1 MRQLIHDFKG
11 NKLLNLYLIF
21 FSLINLIYTYFQV
34 SKSLYI
40 QRYSLRG
47 TIEKYQFEYLSNITK
62 ITNFLE
68 LLIILIYLIYLIR
81 AIMKKDKTDIRH
93 FLIINF
99 SFFIVLT
106 SISYLVSVIFSVSF
120 LPLAMLLYAP
130 LAITFIFLIYSII
143 KMLYKKIFTNFIS

>member
-11 NKLLNLYLIF
+11 NKILKLYLVF
-21 FSLINLIYTYFQV
+21 FFLINLIYTYFKV
-34 SKSLYI
+34 AKSLYI
-40 QRYSLRG
+40 QRYSLGG

-81 AIMKKDKTDIRH
+81 AIRKKDKTDIRH

-106 SISYLVSVIFSVSF
+106 CISYLFSVIFSVSF
-120 LPLAMLLYAP
+120 WPLAMLLYGP
-130 LAITFIFLIYSII
+130 LAITFIFLIYTII

>member
-11 NKLLNLYLIF
+11 NKLLKLYLIF
-21 FSLINLIYTYFQV
+21 FSLINLIYTYFKV

-40 QRYSLRG
+40 QRYRLGG

-68 LLIILIYLIYLIR
+68 LLIILIYLIYFIR
-81 AIMKKDKTDIRH
+81 VIMKKDKTDTRN

-99 SFFIVLT
+99 SFFMFLI
-106 SISYLVSVIFSVSF
+106 SIIYLVSVIFSVLF
-120 LPLAMLLYAP
+120 WPLAMLLYAP

-143 KMLYKKIFTNFIS
+143 KMLYKKMLTNFSS